1 MWVPLTVIP
10 AISILA
16 IVAAITA
23 LISNYNNLDSEDK
36 TAIVVMLF
44 GFVVAM
50 IGFYWKSQLFLEFNE
65 SGNYFEEMDIY
76 YKIALQPMLLQTIGP
91 IMIGLGAFIRTKTH
105 VLLKIMS
112 LLYIMNIITVNFQW
126 FIAGSHM
133 L

>member
-65 SGNYFEEMDIY
+65 SGKYFEEMDIY